1 MSWPGSSHLWN
12 RGVAWTVSKV
22 SLQLKCLSS
31 WILSWSRQMSGVSP
45 EGSGDQPWPRGGSA
59 FPLGSDPCF
68 ILRHSYHF
76 LVQRRHFSNP
86 QTEWVLEAQRRELR
100 SPVGLTCQLLSSP
113 CSQIL
118 SCPFFT
124 SKAVPP
130 KAGGGGPPPTHC
142 LRHIA
147 CKTEKMQSPES
158 SLLRAMR
165 PLCFVQ
171 LIHIFPY
178 RLNLRIFCFIPGTLF
193 ICSAVETGFQGTWSF
208 QKVGSAFF

>member
-1 MSWPGSSHLWN
+1 
-12 RGVAWTVSKV
+12 
-22 SLQLKCLSS
+22 
-31 WILSWSRQMSGVSP
+31 MSGVSP

-59 FPLGSDPCF
+59 FHLGSDPCF

-124 SKAVPP
+124 SKGVPP
-130 KAGGGGPPPTHC
+130 KAGGGTSPHPLPPAHC
-142 LRHIA
+142 LQNRKDAEPRIFP
-147 CKTEKMQSPES
+147 PES
-158 SLLRAMR
+158 DAATTLCPADSHIPIQIEFENLLLYSRNFVYL
-165 PLCFVQ
+165 LCSGNRFSGD
-171 LIHIFPY
+171 LKLPESWEC
-178 RLNLRIFCFIPGTLF
+178 LLL
-193 ICSAVETGFQGTWSF
+193 E
-208 QKVGSAFF
+208 K